1 MRVSAHPM
9 SHIVFHIAGGERI
22 ECESNG
28 EVLMYRKQVCSQVGA
43 PAARHILS
51 AFYNLLSPAWL
62 DLFCKTMQTQR
73 PALSFDD
80 LNETKPCCLGSLGSL
95 DGLYDLAEFL
105 PFYVH
110 DLMSVL

>member
-1 MRVSAHPM
+1 
-9 SHIVFHIAGGERI
+9 
-22 ECESNG
+22 
-28 EVLMYRKQVCSQVGA
+28 
-43 PAARHILS
+43 
-51 AFYNLLSPAWL
+51 
-62 DLFCKTMQTQR
+62 MQTQR

-80 LNETKPCCLGSLGSL
+80 LNETKPCCLGSL